1 MPVARAA
8 LSAGALVSGLHARR
22 ALGGDTLKTFVN
34 ILPEDRAAGMSGSDA
49 WFHRKNPFAQAEIRR
64 QVAYRRARWPE
75 LPDGIWTGAA
85 SSGRR
90 ASRHD
95 AVIRTYPHIL
105 PKEHWNL
112 AIFPEML
119 DEWREYARCQEIAVH
134 DERAN
139 LCSSQIACFNF
150 VFPLRSCLSDA
161 RRFFAPLLPCATEIT
176 SIDFEETGGPDTTA
190 WLGEPPDGSRGAYRT
205 SADVAISWLDRERVR
220 LTYVEWKFTE
230 PEFGN
235 CGGYRSEYNRA
246 TDRCDAFDGVR
257 SPSTDCYVCT
267 GRSAAC
273 SRRYWEHLGAESS
286 PVALSALEASG
297 CPFRGPLW
305 QLMRLE
311 LLAEHARRS
320 TPGVVVDVGVVRWN
334 GNANLLRIEDGAPV
348 LDVWRS
354 ALRAPD
360 RIRSATVE
368 SLLAS
373 LGGPTERLVP
383 WRCFISE
390 RYGV

>member
-1 MPVARAA
+1 V
-8 LSAGALVSGLHARR
+8 
-22 ALGGDTLKTFVN
+22 
-34 ILPEDRAAGMSGSDA
+34 
-49 WFHRKNPFAQAEIRR
+49 
-64 QVAYRRARWPE
+64 
-75 LPDGIWTGAA
+75 
-85 SSGRR
+85 
-90 ASRHD
+90 
-95 AVIRTYPHIL
+95 VIRTYPHIL
-105 PKEHWNL
+105 PEEHWDLNV
-112 AIFPEML
+112 FPEML
-119 DEWREYARCQEIAVH
+119 GAWRDYIRCRKIAVH

-150 VFPLRSCLSDA
+150 LFPLRSCPVDA
-161 RRFFAPLLPCATEIT
+161 RRFFAPLLPDVTEIT

-205 SADVAISWLDRERVR
+205 SADVAIRWFDGAREH
-220 LTYVEWKFTE
+220 LTYVEWKYTE

-235 CGGYRSEYNRA
+235 CGGYRSEYNRDA
-246 TDRCDAFDGVR
+246 DRCDTFKAVR

-267 GRSAAC
+267 ARSAAS
-273 SRRYWEHLGAESS
+273 SRRYWEHLRAETS

-311 LLAEHARRS
+311 LLAEHARRK
-320 TPGVVVDVGVVRWN
+320 TPGVLVDVGGIRWN
-334 GNANLLRIEDGAPV
+334 ANASLLRTEDDVPV
-348 LDVWRS
+348 LDAWRS

-373 LGGPTERLVP
+373 LGAPTERLLP
-383 WRCFISE
+383 WRRFISE